1 MKTTYELWLGK
12 TLTIRYLG
20 VWDEVNL
27 ILIRFRMFLGKSSKT
42 KGYMVHS
49 LSTKGVKE
57 TYNVVIDDLR
67 PDLNREDKDDGI
79 MIFDQENEILEN
91 LEDISTNWE
100 N

>member
-1 MKTTYELWLGK
+1 
-12 TLTIRYLG
+12 
-20 VWDEVNL
+20 
-27 ILIRFRMFLGKSSKT
+27 MFLGKSSKT

-67 PDLNREDKDDGI
+67 LDLNREDKDDGI

>member
-1 MKTTYELWLGK
+1 
-12 TLTIRYLG
+12 
-20 VWDEVNL
+20 
-27 ILIRFRMFLGKSSKT
+27 MFLGKSSKT

-57 TYNVVIDDLR
+57 TYNVVIDDLKL
-67 PDLNREDKDDGI
+67 DLNREDKDDGI